1 MKSIL
6 LVFLLSFSCTKLDYH
21 FSLQKIRFQEIFS
34 ISCFM
39 WDVRHWCN
47 LWDDT
52 THTPRQ
58 AWIIKCGIHLSWKA
72 ACTKHMSKFS
82 SSSLA
87 MLLEWTFLHP
97 TFTKYT
103 TNKLYL
109 FSTKKGYYIIQQR
122 LCKCHTDLLP
132 DDSSSKQFCNPVGLS
147 ITWTKSR
154 MFATGTTVNHCVE

>member
-1 MKSIL
+1 MKSTL
-6 LVFLLSFSCTKLDYH
+6 LVFLHYFSYKKLDYH
-21 FSLQKIRFQEIFS
+21 FSLQKIGFQEIFS

-72 ACTKHMSKFS
+72 ACTKHMSKFG
-82 SSSLA
+82 SSSLT

-103 TNKLYL
+103 TSLTFL
-109 FSTKKGYYIIQQR
+109 VQR
-122 LCKCHTDLLP
+122 K
-132 DDSSSKQFCNPVGLS
+132 
-147 ITWTKSR
+147 
-154 MFATGTTVNHCVE
+154 ATTSYNRDYANATLTFYQTTVAQNSFVIQWVCQ